1 MVGLQARE
9 GLLELLHR
17 HVGAAAMRTYLGH
30 QKGIY
35 PPDRTPK
42 RRVLSV
48 DDGARPMV
56 GARG

>member
-1 MVGLQARE
+1 MDLDLERRYADRAYA
-9 GLLELLHR
+9 LLASLVR
-17 HVGAAAMRTYLGH
+17 
-30 QKGIY
+30 IY